1 MRNCL
6 SNSNFRTCGARNAR
20 SFKFSMFSRSSR
32 RSMLARDFNA
42 RLTEHYGD
50 MSLCV
55 CNLFLSGYRGLSCFA
70 EHSSDRIP
78 DHFQAPSPL
87 LKFLGCFHVQ
97 KPSSGV
103 THEYGSFARE
113 RGFFSQGET
122 AHV

>member
-1 MRNCL
+1 M
-6 SNSNFRTCGARNAR
+6 AAR
-20 SFKFSMFSRSSR
+20 SVQGRYTWNVIDVAPFSIRAFFS
-32 RSMLARDFNA
+32 
-42 RLTEHYGD
+42 
-50 MSLCV
+50 
-55 CNLFLSGYRGLSCFA
+55 SGYRGLSCFA

-87 LKFLGCFHVQ
+87 LCWFQDNFHVQ

-103 THEYGSFARE
+103 THEYGSFVRE